1 MMILMLRLI
10 SNDQCNGTN
19 KTGTIIATIVAATTS
34 TTTANANN
42 DDVDNNNH
50 HRMIVNNV
58 SAINNST
65 SDRNRNINI
74 NSNSNIGSNSNRN
87 LGHAR
92 EPSRDRVPLVRGA
105 ARCIVTYVASCDPFK
120 LL

>member
-19 KTGTIIATIVAATTS
+19 KTGTIIASIVAATTS

-50 HRMIVNNV
+50 YNKNYNHNNIIIMVIMIRIIILLLVLPWNGRMAYHECAQRRI
-58 SAINNST
+58 
-65 SDRNRNINI
+65 RP
-74 NSNSNIGSNSNRN
+74 G
-87 LGHAR
+87 
-92 EPSRDRVPLVRGA
+92 
-105 ARCIVTYVASCDPFK
+105 
-120 LL
+120 